1 MGLAVTVGVL
11 SDLLEND
18 PEGAEWMEEDL
29 AAANALLAANNLP
42 THVEPRDPLPEA
54 SRCPHNSFSSSSLH
68 YLRRVYAHVTK
79 EPTWRASEL
88 AEGEDPT
95 KDPVLGEVTNEMQ
108 SHLVCHCD
116 AEGFYLPIDFTEV
129 LIDDEG
135 ELPGGMLGSTQRLM
149 AELATLAPVLKI
161 ELKDGE
167 LSNAEAKRLNREAEK
182 RASFWTEK
190 LVWLS
195 LFEAA
200 RLSLKYKSAICFG

>member
-29 AAANALLAANNLP
+29 GSVNALLAANNLP
-42 THVEPRDPLPEA
+42 THVEPRNPLPES
-54 SRCPHNSFSSSSLH
+54 SRCSHNSHSASSLH
-68 YLRRVYAHVTK
+68 FLRRIYAHVAK
-79 EPTWRASEL
+79 DPTWQASEL

-95 KDPVLGEVTNEMQ
+95 KDPVLGEVTNRME

-116 AEGFYLPIDFTEV
+116 AEGFYLPIDFAAIIV
-129 LIDDEG
+129 DDAG

-149 AELATLAPVLKI
+149 AELVAVAPVLGI
-161 ELKDGE
+161 ELRNGE

-182 RASFWTEK
+182 QASFWIEK
-190 LVWLS
+190 IVWLS